1 MKTVNASVSKSR
13 SNVLFDAKLLL
24 LAVAMMIVL
33 SGCTSYQYV
42 YIDSNLPKSE
52 IKEFIHET
60 DSFQI
65 KYAFY
70 GENFGVKIT
79 IHNKLEQPVFID
91 WGRTTLFINGIQE
104 DGSFYTDDQVRY
116 IEPDSYVTFSSST
129 LIGRFIDTTP
139 QDTIGY
145 AAKRDKSKIHLYNE
159 NNTPISFRNI
169 LSLTTHEDLSYP
181 IFFDDSFWISEIYQT
196 LNAPEIDNMPSNA
209 FYIRRPTGFYTFT
222 KTFTLTGLLIF
233 SIFAPQQ

>member
-1 MKTVNASVSKSR
+1 MKTVNASVRRSR
-13 SNVLFDAKLLL
+13 LNVLFDAKFLL
-24 LAVAMMIVL
+24 LAVAGIIVL
-33 SGCTSYQYV
+33 NGCTSYQYV
-42 YIDSNLPKSE
+42 YIESNLPKSE
-52 IKEFIHET
+52 IKEFVHET

-65 KYAFY
+65 KYSFY

-116 IEPDSYVTFSSST
+116 IEPDSYVTFSSNT
-129 LIGRFIDTTP
+129 LIGRFIETKP
-139 QDTIGY
+139 QGPLGSIHE
-145 AAKRDKSKIHLYNE
+145 KNNKIHLYTE
-159 NNTPISFRNI
+159 NDTPISFRNI

-181 IFFDDSFWISEIYQT
+181 IFFDDSFWISEIHQT
-196 LNAPEIDNMPSNA
+196 FDAAELDNMPSNA
-209 FYIRRPTGFYTFT
+209 FYIRRPSGFYTFT